1 MAGGDAVYT
10 RSLPVL
16 VGRVAQSNRTSQAA
30 WIFDP
35 RYTVRRCNDKPSI
48 DTPKGGSVTDQAHVI
63 ESSDPYSPAQMAALV
78 STAGV
83 RKAGLPLLQLVT
95 LGVLAGA
102 FIAFGGMFYT
112 HTITGQELGFGPGR
126 LLGGVAFSLGLVLVV
141 VGGAE
146 LFTGNNL
153 IVMAWAE
160 RKVGTASLLRNWVVV
175 YFANFVGALGSVV
188 LVYLSGILGN
198 AGGELGNTAAG
209 IYRAK
214 VELGFVEAFSRGIL
228 CNALVCLAI
237 WLCFASHR
245 VSGKILCIV
254 FPVSAFVALG
264 FEHSIANMYLIPVGM
279 LAAGESIDWLVLFGN
294 LVPVTLGNVVGG
306 SVFVALVY
314 WIVYLRGSGPGLS

>member
-1 MAGGDAVYT
+1 MSDQIRT
-10 RSLPVL
+10 I
-16 VGRVAQSNRTSQAA
+16 VAN
-30 WIFDP
+30 
-35 RYTVRRCNDKPSI
+35 
-48 DTPKGGSVTDQAHVI
+48 
-63 ESSDPYSPAQMAALV
+63 DPYSPAQMAALV
-78 STAGV
+78 ETAGV
-83 RKAGLPLLQLVT
+83 RKAGLPLPELVT
-95 LGVLAGA
+95 LGILAGA

-153 IVMAWAE
+153 IVMAWAD
-160 RKVGTASLLRNWVVV
+160 RKVTTAALLRNWVVV
-175 YFANFVGALGSVV
+175 YAANFAGALGSVV
-188 LVYLSGILGN
+188 LVHLSGILDN
-198 AGGELGNTAAG
+198 AGGALGDTAAG

-214 VELGFVEAFSRGIL
+214 VSLGFAEAFSRGIL
-228 CNALVCLAI
+228 CNVLVCLAI

-254 FPVSAFVALG
+254 FPISAFVALG

-279 LAAGESIDWLVLFGN
+279 LAAGESVNWLALLGN
-294 LVPVTLGNVVGG
+294 LLPVTLGNIVGG